1 MFNSIKSKTLFTIIL
16 GAIAL
21 LIMLIITFF
30 SFNSLSLESKK
41 LDKDIADSELM
52 VTSVK
57 SHFSMSVQ
65 EWKNVL
71 IRGKNP
77 DSLEKYWRAFL
88 MHSKEVDT
96 EIENF
101 INTKDFSA
109 YLAPEL
115 KSFIKNHQAVVSL
128 YEQGYQVY
136 ISSNFD
142 IELTDN
148 KIRGI
153 DRELNQ
159 QLEQVISS
167 IKNHQTQQVEKI
179 EQKANKLKLILP
191 LLFVAVIFVIF
202 ITIFIIMNKLVINPI
217 FLLIDNVK
225 CLAESNYHF
234 DNVYTKND
242 ELGELSKHIQVLKET
257 MSDSVSQVSVVA
269 YQVNSA
275 FDQLRNASVKISDGA
290 RNQTNCVEKMNN
302 SVNELNDISNLL
314 VSNSSSA
321 ISSNEK
327 VANITNTCLE
337 TYHSNQK
344 GMSELVKEIDLAF
357 STIESLQTETNNIS
371 GILEVINSVAEQT
384 NLLALNA
391 AIEAARAGEAGRGF
405 AVVADEVR
413 SLAIK
418 TRQSTEMINK
428 VITSLT
434 LSSGNAVDIMKKG
447 QELTAK
453 NAQKA
458 TESVN
463 FLQNIFSEVDNM
475 KVVTG
480 SVQEAAHQ
488 QNQISDNLSTLV
500 ADILTYSD
508 EYNSIAADSSVSDNM
523 SSAFAALEKLSGG
536 LTENTPDDGDEL
548 F

>member
-16 GAIAL
+16 GATAL
-21 LIMLIITFF
+21 LIMLFITFF
-30 SFNSLSLESKK
+30 SFNSLNLDYKK
-41 LDKDIADSELM
+41 LDKNTAASEQM

-57 SHFSMSVQ
+57 SHFSISVQ

-77 DSLEKYWRAFL
+77 ESLEKYWQAFL
-88 MHSKEVDT
+88 KHSTLVDT

-101 INTKDFSA
+101 LQNKELSSF
-109 YLAPEL
+109 LAPEL
-115 KSFIKNHQAVVSL
+115 KSFINNHKAVVAL
-128 YEQGYQVY
+128 YDQGYQVFV
-136 ISSNFD
+136 SSNFD
-142 IELTDN
+142 IELTDK

-159 QLEQVISS
+159 QLTQIISS
-167 IKNHQTQQVEKI
+167 IKKHQKQQLNKI
-179 EQKANKLKLILP
+179 DQRATKLEWILP
-191 LLFVAVIFVIF
+191 LLFVAVIFLIF
-202 ITIFIIMNKLVINPI
+202 ITIFVIMNKLVINPV

-234 DNVYTKND
+234 DNIYSKND

-275 FDQLRNASVKISDGA
+275 FDQLRNVSGKISDGA
-290 RNQTNCVEKMNN
+290 QNQTICVEKMTN
-302 SVNELNDISNLL
+302 SVNELNEISSLL
-314 VSNSSSA
+314 VSTSSSA
-321 ISSNEK
+321 ITSNEK
-327 VANITNTCLE
+327 VTQITNTCLE
-337 TYHSNQK
+337 TYHNNQES
-344 GMSELVKEIDLAF
+344 MSELVTEIDMAF
-357 STIESLQTETNNIS
+357 STIEGLQTETNNIS
-371 GILEVINSVAEQT
+371 DILDVINSVAEQT

-413 SLAIK
+413 SLATK

-434 LSSGNAVDIMKKG
+434 QSSGNAVEIMKKG
-447 QELTAK
+447 QQLTAK
-453 NAQKA
+453 NAQNA

-463 FLQNIFSEVDNM
+463 FLQSIFSEVDNM
-475 KVVTG
+475 KVVTE
-480 SVQEAAHQ
+480 SVEEAAHQ
-488 QNQISDNLSTLV
+488 QNNISDSLSLLM
-500 ADILTYSD
+500 ADILRYSE
-508 EYNSIAADSSVSDNM
+508 EYNSIAADSGVSDNM
-523 SSAFAALEKLSGG
+523 SSAFDALERLSGG